1 MLNIFAMSFLA
12 PNLKWLRAQQGITQ
26 TQLAEALK
34 LNRPVI
40 GAYEEQRAE
49 PKISV
54 LNDMAE
60 YFGISVNDLVNLDLS
75 KKKKSKSAA
84 PETGLRVLSV
94 VVDGSSDKER
104 VALVPAKAAAGYL
117 NGYGDPEFVETLK
130 TFDLPF
136 NELQRDRTYRMFQI
150 KGDSMLPIPDG
161 AYIIG
166 SYLENFNGVRPG
178 ECYIFVTDNDGIV
191 YKRLGKNGKN
201 TSSFLLNSDN
211 TEYDPF
217 EVAVAD
223 IKEVWNAHGFVSFE
237 LP

>member
-1 MLNIFAMSFLA
+1 MSFLA
-12 PNLKWLRAQQGITQ
+12 PNLKWLRGQQGITQ
-26 TQLAEALK
+26 TQLAEAVG

-75 KKKKSKSAA
+75 KKKKSKAA
-84 PETGLRVLSV
+84 AETGLRVLSV

-117 NGYGDPEFVETLK
+117 NGYGDTEFVETLK

-136 NELQRDRTYRMFQI
+136 TELQRDRTYRMFQI

-191 YKRLGKNGKN
+191 YKRLGKNGKKAN
-201 TSSFLLNSDN
+201 AFVLTSDN
-211 TEYDPF
+211 TSYDPF
-217 EVAVAD
+217 EVPMSDV
-223 IKEVWNAHGFVSFE
+223 KEIWNAHGFVSFD

>member
-1 MLNIFAMSFLA
+1 MSFLA
-12 PNLKWLRAQQGITQ
+12 PNLKWLRGQQGITQ
-26 TQLAEALK
+26 TQLAEAVG

-49 PKISV
+49 PKIRV

-60 YFGISVNDLVNLDLS
+60 YFGLSVNDLVNLDLS
-75 KKKKSKSAA
+75 KKKKSKAA
-84 PETGLRVLSV
+84 AETGLRVLSV

-117 NGYGDPEFVETLK
+117 NGYGDTEFVETLK

-136 NELQRDRTYRMFQI
+136 TELQRDRTYRMFQI

-191 YKRLGKNGKN
+191 YKRLGKNGKKAN
-201 TSSFLLNSDN
+201 AFVLTSDN
-211 TEYDPF
+211 TSYDPF
-217 EVAVAD
+217 EVPMSDV
-223 IKEVWNAHGFVSFE
+223 KEIWNAHGFVSFD